1 FTNYLFLQHEQWSM
15 DLPGLIG
22 EAGDPVGDSLSLQLS
37 NGVYQSEL
45 TAFPPAQKAIAY
57 DPVSGSGTLQ
67 GGSAAVVTVDL
78 DHKAAVLS
86 FPLSDLIASDRI
98 ELLGRLVE
106 WMLPPSSC
114 ADPFVRGD
122 ANGSGSID
130 IADAVFLL
138 DYLFAGG
145 VSPSPEAS
153 GDANNDAGLDI
164 SDAIFLLIFLFDSGA
179 SPAAPYPDAG
189 CP

>member
-1 FTNYLFLQHEQWSM
+1 MKDH
-15 DLPGLIG
+15 
-22 EAGDPVGDSLSLQLS
+22 
-37 NGVYQSEL
+37 SEKS
-45 TAFPPAQKAIAY
+45 F
-57 DPVSGSGTLQ
+57 
-67 GGSAAVVTVDL
+67 

-86 FPLSDLIASDRI
+86 FPLSDRIASDRF

-122 ANGSGSID
+122 TNGSGSID

-164 SDAIFLLIFLFDSGA
+164 SDAIFLLTFLFDSGA